1 MKHLGTVFWSA
12 ILAGSLACVAAG
24 FGSAQ
29 GLHMQTVAL
38 MRATPPPPLRPVDVE
53 PREVTRQ
60 LIGAHSLVTDDDDPA
75 PIDDV
80 VVRRPPDW
88 APPIEVDAVASHPR
102 LAVIVTDCGRALPV
116 DTRIAALSAS
126 LTLAV
131 DPDAGDTPD
140 FVAALGDRPFLVTI
154 PSAIFDN
161 PSRHAL
167 AEFAVRAA
175 GLHAAGA
182 ISPLGGSVEAAAA
195 RTVVARLPPSAVV
208 VDGMAEGVPTVYRY
222 ARERGLASVTRDIV
236 VDAYNDPRYVDFMLK
251 QAAALA
257 LHTGVAV
264 AVARSSPTTLQA
276 LTQALPM
283 FERDGI
289 EVVPVDAI
297 APRTV
302 TQR

>member
-24 FGSAQ
+24 FGSAA
-29 GLHMQTVAL
+29 GLHTQTVAL
-38 MRATPPPPLRPVDVE
+38 MRASSAPVRMADVE
-53 PREVTRQ
+53 PREVSRQ
-60 LIGAHSLVTDDDDPA
+60 LIGAHSFVAGDDDPP

-80 VVRRPPDW
+80 VVRRPSDW
-88 APPIEVDAVASHPR
+88 APPVEQDAVAAHPR
-102 LAVIVTDCGRALPV
+102 LAIIVTDCGHALPLDSKFAALPV
-116 DTRIAALSAS
+116 A

-140 FVAALGDRPFLVTI
+140 FVHQLGDRPFLVTI
-154 PSAIFDN
+154 PNAIFDN
-161 PSRHAL
+161 PSNHAL
-167 AEFAVRAA
+167 AEFAARAG
-175 GLHAAGA
+175 GLHASGA
-182 ISPLGGSVEAAAA
+182 ISPLGGSIDGTAA
-195 RTVVARLPPSAVV
+195 RTVVARLPDAAVV
-208 VDGMAEGVPTVYRY
+208 VDGMAEGSPTVYRY

-236 VDAYNDPRYVDFMLK
+236 VDAHDDPHYVAFMLK

-264 AVARSSPTTLQA
+264 AVARSSATTYGA
-276 LTQALPM
+276 LVQALPM

-289 EVVPVDAI
+289 EIVPVDAM